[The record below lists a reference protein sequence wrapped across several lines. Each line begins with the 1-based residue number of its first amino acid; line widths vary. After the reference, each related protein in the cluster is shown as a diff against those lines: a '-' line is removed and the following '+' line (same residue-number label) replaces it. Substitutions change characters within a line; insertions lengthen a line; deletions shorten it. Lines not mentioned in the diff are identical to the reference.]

1 MRFKYRV
8 ARNWPALAWL
18 ASIDLSGNVVSV
30 VHGPKIETRE
40 DWFCE
45 AIWGGDFED
54 GDFDCTDQIFGSGA
68 RIRNGKLTFVTSGT
82 TVDRLQSIQIHDTI
96 YVSNSLP
103 CLLNRVDGRLDPTFA
118 RYQQLFGTILLG
130 IDDYERELATSAGK
144 VRLTYFHNL
153 TLNGKTLEE
162 IDKPETVSGFKC
174 FQDYRAYLGG
184 AIKELVNNLSSPQ
197 RSHPFRLLGTIS
209 SGYDSPAIT
218 TLACEAG
225 LKEVISFTHSK
236 TGKKDTGEEAAK
248 VLGVKLTLVDRDG
261 WRKCDLP
268 EAAFVSSDAKGEDCY
283 FRGAQDLLAGCA
295 VLTGFQAG
303 QSWQKRPVIHGRT
316 IQRKDRSGLSLTEYR
331 LRAGFIHAA
340 VAYMGLRHVDDL
352 ARISQ
357 SPEMSPWDMHNDY
370 NKPIARRIVETAGV
384 PREAFGMEKKAASVV
399 FNTARDMLSPS
410 TQADFAKWLS
420 DHAADFWRNG
430 KVPPDLR
437 DAVLAPFQ
445 WCARRAWSVYG
456 RTKSA
461 HKSLHFVRDTSR
473 AIAEWG
479 GKERLSWYLFPW
491 AIERAKSAY
500 AGEMPADHDTPTH
513 SHTHESREKVD
524 HAVSV

>member
-8 ARNWPALAWL
+8 AHNWPALAWL
-18 ASIDLSGNVVSV
+18 ASIDLSGNVVGV

-103 CLLNRVDGRLDPTFA
+103 CLLNQVDGRLDPTFA

-340 VAYMGLRHVDDL
+340 VAYMALRHVDDL

-357 SPEMSPWDMHNDY
+357 SPEMSPLGHAQRLQQADRAANRRDRRCAARSIRHGEESGVGSVQHRARYAVSIHAGGFREMAERSCRRFLEKWQGSTRSTRCGARALPVVRTPRVVRLWANEIGAQVASFRSRH
-370 NKPIARRIVETAGV
+370 IARYRRMGRKRTAELV
-384 PREAFGMEKKAASVV
+384 PVSVGDR
-399 FNTARDMLSPS
+399 TRQISL
-410 TQADFAKWLS
+410 
-420 DHAADFWRNG
+420 RR
-430 KVPPDLR
+430 R
-437 DAVLAPFQ
+437 DA
-445 WCARRAWSVYG
+445 G
-456 RTKSA
+456 RS
-461 HKSLHFVRDTSR
+461 
-473 AIAEWG
+473 
-479 GKERLSWYLFPW
+479 
-491 AIERAKSAY
+491 
-500 AGEMPADHDTPTH
+500 
-513 SHTHESREKVD
+513 
-524 HAVSV
+524 